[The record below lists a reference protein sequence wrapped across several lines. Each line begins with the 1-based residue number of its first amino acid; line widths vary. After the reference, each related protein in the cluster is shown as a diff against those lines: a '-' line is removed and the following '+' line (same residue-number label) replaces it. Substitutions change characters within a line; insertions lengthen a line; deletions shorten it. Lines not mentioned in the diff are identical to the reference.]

1 MDRNHP
7 VRILIADDHP
17 IFRQG
22 IVAVIESEPGM
33 TVVAEAG
40 NGREAVDQHRPDV
53 ALIDLKMPEL
63 DGVGA
68 ITAIRQE
75 FPSANVLVLTT
86 FDRDEDIYRSVRAG
100 AKSYL
105 LKDAPAHELL
115 AAIRDVS
122 QGYRRLSP
130 EVADKLAEHV
140 TSPQLTERE
149 LDVLRAMAEGKSNR
163 EIGAALFISEGTVKT
178 HVNSILGKL
187 GVEDRTQ
194 AVTAALRRGLVELR

>member
-1 MDRNHP
+1 MDREHP

-17 IFRQG
+17 VFRQG

-40 NGREAVDQHRPDV
+40 NGREAVEQFRRHRPDV

-75 FPSANVLVLTT
+75 FPGANVLVFTT

-105 LKDAPAHELL
+105 LKDAPAHHLL

-122 QGYRRLSP
+122 LGYRRLSP

-140 TSPQLTERE
+140 TSPQLTDRE

-163 EIGAALFISEGTVKT
+163 EIGAALFISEGTVK
-178 HVNSILGKL
+178 
-187 GVEDRTQ
+187 
-194 AVTAALRRGLVELR
+194 